1 MQETPAQKAAALTDI
16 VIIIVFFPLWGIAL
30 MSVCFGQAMHC
41 ISDAAYALAVAV
53 LLCAALCACCAWARL
68 AGELTHVRGYKKE
81 KGQ

>member
-41 ISDAAYALAVAV
+41 ISDAAYALAIAV
-53 LLCAALCACCAWARL
+53 LLCAALCACWRL
-68 AGELTHVRGYKKE
+68 GAPGW
-81 KGQ
+81 